1 MSKVTTN
8 KFTNDKFT
16 NDKGTNTNDSIN
28 FVSNDVIKDLVKKV
42 LAQTNYTEQIAAA
55 KLQEFNYDLM
65 RVLKDYMG
73 IPEKKDI
80 TKIKSVNQE
89 IYRQI
94 RYSLDSSMKEYREKN
109 PVNIEQVITNLT
121 ESDENE
127 KTKNGK

>member
-16 NDKGTNTNDSIN
+16 NDKGNNTNDSIN
-28 FVSNDVIKDLVKKV
+28 FVSNDVINDLVKKV

>member
-1 MSKVTTN
+1 MSKVTTD
-8 KFTNDKFT
+8 KFTTNKVTDKFT
-16 NDKGTNTNDSIN
+16 NTTDSIN
-28 FVSNDVIKDLVKKV
+28 FVSNDVINDLVKKV
-42 LAQTNYTEQIAAA
+42 LTQTNYTEEIATA

-73 IPEKKDI
+73 IPEKKDVI
-80 TKIKSVNQE
+80 KVKSVNQE

-127 KTKNGK
+127 KTKNVK

>member
-28 FVSNDVIKDLVKKV
+28 FVSNDVINDLVKKV